1 MPSSTSSSDLGTPP
15 PGAHV
20 ASGAKRPVASGELP
34 SADYVSRTI
43 PPLPGWVL
51 LAAALVA
58 AALTLAWEVKM
69 RAVGLTTR
77 DLGDSPGHWAVE
89 RRKVDRGEA
98 DIAIVGDSRI
108 LFDTDLALLERMT
121 GLRPVQLATVGTNS
135 SFLLEDL
142 AADPDFTGVALV
154 GISEV
159 SYFRP
164 KAQGA
169 GYAARSLDYFG
180 RESPSQRFGHR
191 IQLAL
196 SHVFAFIDGNHR
208 LSELATMWP
217 YVPRRYVRNAYDNP
231 WKVFETLERRQTWM
245 WPEIWENPW
254 RLAQARRAWNDFK
267 GEPVT
272 DEVIVETIARSKAAI
287 DSIRARGGEV
297 VYLRPPSMDPLLT
310 NERLRAPR
318 EKVWDRLL
326 RETGTVGLY
335 YADDPTLVAMDLP
348 EFSHLS
354 PICAR
359 HYTWAYAKA
368 LRERVPRLAA
378 AAADADIEAFR
389 PTEPCVRREYVEAER
404 PPFPEMPP
412 PPAPPR
418 PPAAPPAGR

>member
-1 MPSSTSSSDLGTPP
+1 MPSSTSSSEPGLPP

-34 SADYVSRTI
+34 SADYVSRAV
-43 PPLPGWVL
+43 PPLPGWIL

-58 AALTLAWEVKM
+58 AVLTLAWEMKM
-69 RAVGLTTR
+69 RSVGLTTR
-77 DLGDSPGHWAVE
+77 DLGDSPGHWSVE

-121 GLRPVQLATVGTNS
+121 GLRAVQLATVGTNS

-154 GISEV
+154 GITEL

-164 KAQGA
+164 KEQGA
-169 GYAARSLDYFG
+169 GYAARSLDYFS

-208 LSELATMWP
+208 LSELAVTWP
-217 YVPRRYVRNAYDNP
+217 YWPRRYVRNAYDNP
-231 WKVFETLERRQTWM
+231 WKVMETQAGRQTWM
-245 WPEIWENPW
+245 WPVIWQNPW

-272 DEVIVETIARSKAAI
+272 DDVIVETIARSKAAI
-287 DSIRARGGEV
+287 ETIRARGGEV
-297 VYLRPPSMDPLLT
+297 VYLRPPSMDPLLS
-310 NERLRAPR
+310 NEHLRAPR
-318 EKVWDRLL
+318 EKVWDRLI

-335 YADDPTLVAMDLP
+335 YADDPSLREMDLP
-348 EFSHLS
+348 EYSHLS
-354 PICAR
+354 PVCAR
-359 HYTWAYAKA
+359 QYTWAYAKA

-378 AAADADIEAFR
+378 AARDVDIEASR
-389 PTEPCVRREYVEAER
+389 PGERCERREYVEAASPPQPER
-404 PPFPEMPP
+404 WPT
-412 PPAPPR
+412 AR
-418 PPAAPPAGR
+418 